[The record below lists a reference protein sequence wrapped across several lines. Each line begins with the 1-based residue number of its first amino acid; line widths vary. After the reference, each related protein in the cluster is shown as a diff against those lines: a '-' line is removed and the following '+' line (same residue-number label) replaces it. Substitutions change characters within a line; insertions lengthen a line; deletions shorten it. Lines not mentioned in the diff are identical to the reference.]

1 MASQGLEMTIDSH
14 QLISLFRKYGFEYKK
29 SSSGNGFYA
38 FTFKTGFFHNAEV
51 VYTEESNSDDVEK
64 CLNDLK
70 NIGYSTKK
78 SLFKSLEEVAE
89 QLFKGFFNVDEWKE
103 RISYE
108 YGHYCDKMISLLP
121 DGAKNYSYV
130 QVPFEKDNKKLNS
143 GLIEDILAEINK
155 STSQLIIIE
164 APAGFGKTCTSY
176 EILNSLISDDDAP
189 LPFFTEFSRDRQA
202 KVFSHVFVREVDRSF
217 RNVKSDLVID
227 ETKNGRIVLVLDGFD
242 ELLNDTSTNKTNE
255 IDFEKAQPMLETIGE
270 LLTNSA
276 KVILTSRRA
285 AIFDGEIFQ
294 EWKDNYQD
302 NFNVVR
308 YKLNSP
314 EVKDWLSA
322 ERINKLEES
331 GLDIKKLSN
340 PVLLAFLRS
349 IDDEEFSKLC
359 GQSSKI
365 VDHYFQAMLERERER
380 QDLLMVPLKQ
390 TSILSMIALDMC
402 ENDYTSDNR
411 EKIISLIKNKS
422 LNILE
427 ETRHL
432 YPGKDRPTI
441 DALASKIATHAFFDR
456 SNQGENKIEFVNE
469 FVFGN
474 FIANGVIDNH
484 SNEWLA
490 SDERFVEP
498 AVQSYLPRDTDDRIL
513 LWERLSGM
521 REFLSATDHM
531 KYEYMLC
538 QEVDENVYLETTITG
553 LDFDSAIFF
562 PNQKIKNSVFN
573 ECVFSNIVF
582 NFNNFKDVTFISCQ
596 FYGCE
601 YDNNNHPYDISF
613 LNCSDN
619 NGVINEIESFEV
631 SQNDEDL
638 ELQLEK
644 EILSKFMQLGSNS
657 ITRLHIYTGVLY
669 KIDGYTRKQ
678 ITRAIKNLKER
689 GILESANKSSF
700 TAINRF
706 NVGEVKK
713 LLGR

>member
-1 MASQGLEMTIDSH
+1 M
-14 QLISLFRKYGFEYKK
+14 
-29 SSSGNGFYA
+29 
-38 FTFKTGFFHNAEV
+38 
-51 VYTEESNSDDVEK
+51 
-64 CLNDLK
+64 
-70 NIGYSTKK
+70 
-78 SLFKSLEEVAE
+78 
-89 QLFKGFFNVDEWKE
+89 
-103 RISYE
+103 
-108 YGHYCDKMISLLP
+108 LP
-121 DGAKNYSYV
+121 DGAKKYSYV
-130 QVPFEKDNKKLNS
+130 QVPFEKDNNKLNT
-143 GLIEDILAEINK
+143 GLIEDIRAEIRK
-155 STSQLIIIE
+155 PTSQLIIIE

-176 EILNSLISDDDAP
+176 EILNSLISDKDAP

-217 RNVKSDLVID
+217 RNVKSDLVTD
-227 ETKNGRIVLVLDGFD
+227 ETKNGRIILVLDGFD
-242 ELLNDTSTNKTNE
+242 EILNETSANKTNE

-270 LLTNSA
+270 LLTKSA

-285 AIFDGEIFQ
+285 AIFDGEVFQ

-314 EVKDWLSA
+314 EVRDWLSVD
-322 ERINKLEES
+322 RINKLEES

-349 IDDEEFSKLC
+349 IDDEDFVKLC

-365 VDHYFQAMLERERER
+365 VDHYFHAMLERERER
-380 QDLLMVPLKQ
+380 QDLLMVPQKQ

-474 FIANGVIDNH
+474 FIANGVIANH

-490 SDERFVEP
+490 NDERFVEP
-498 AVQSYLPRDTDDRIL
+498 AVQSYLPRDVEDRIL

-531 KYEYMLC
+531 KYEYMLS
-538 QEVDENVYLETTITG
+538 QEVDQDVYLDTTITG

-562 PNQKIKNSVFN
+562 PNKQIKNSVFN
-573 ECVFSNIVF
+573 ECAFSNVVF

-601 YDNNNHPYDISF
+601 YDTNNHPYDISF

-619 NGVINEIESFEV
+619 NGIINEIESYEA
-631 SQNDEDL
+631 SNNDEDL
-638 ELQLEK
+638 EFQLEK

-669 KIDGYTRKQ
+669 KIDGYSRKQ
-678 ITRAIKNLKER
+678 ITRAIKNLKEK
-689 GILESANKSSF
+689 GVLESANKSSF

-706 NVGEVKK
+706 NVGEVKRI
-713 LLGR
+713 LGR